1 MCGRFVLCSPT
12 KTIIEEFRIDKT
24 NLEYI
29 PSYNIAPTQNIII
42 VKTDGTRILT
52 QCKWGFVP
60 SWAKDPS
67 AGHSMINARAETLA
81 DKPAFRDAFKYQRC
95 LIVADGFFEWKKIKT
110 KTPVYIRLKSGKP
123 FGFAGLYSIW
133 KSPEGEDI
141 HTCAIITTDS
151 NELVSSI
158 HDRMPAIISR
168 EHYDLWLDPKKFD
181 KEKLLSLLAPYNPSE
196 MEWYTVTNK
205 VNSPSYNS
213 PDNIVPIEE

>member
-1 MCGRFVLCSPT
+1 MCGRFVLFSPT

-29 PSYNIAPTQNIII
+29 PSYNIAPTQNIIT

-52 QCKWGFVP
+52 QCKWGFIP
-60 SWAKDPS
+60 SWAKDTRI
-67 AGHSMINARAETLA
+67 GHGLINARAETLA
-81 DKPAFRDAFKYQRC
+81 DKPAFRDTFKNQRC
-95 LIVADGFFEWKKIKT
+95 LIVADGFFEWKKVKT

-158 HDRMPAIISR
+158 HDRMPAIISK
-168 EHYDLWLDPKKFD
+168 EHYDLWLDPNKFD
-181 KEKLLSLLAPYNPSE
+181 KEKLLSLLVPYDPSA
-196 MEWYTVTNK
+196 MEWYPVTNK
-205 VNSPSYNS
+205 VNSPSNNS